1 MLISKKLF
9 KASRP
14 YLFTPMNFLSLE
26 NRKPI
31 SFNLSYPIALAYSSI
46 RKSRLFESL
55 IVFMLLFLFVFFVEN
70 EFILIFLIFF
80 LFFCCPTGHSNL
92 GPESQFFFF
101 KSIYCSMSFF
111 LRHKYSKS
119 AGSSSLVHFF
129 QYLLIRYHK
138 ILEVDLCGS

>member
-55 IVFMLLFLFVFFVEN
+55 IVFMLLFLFVLFVEN
-70 EFILIFLIFF
+70 EFILIFFLIF
-80 LFFCCPTGHSNL
+80 FFCCPTGSADTPTRVPIFLLQINL
-92 GPESQFFFF
+92 LLNELFSTPQIFEKCRIFESRP
-101 KSIYCSMSFF
+101 F
-111 LRHKYSKS
+111 LP
-119 AGSSSLVHFF
+119 
-129 QYLLIRYHK
+129 
-138 ILEVDLCGS
+138 ILAN